1 MKLHGCFA
9 LAAAVVAISAS
20 VANANDASF
29 FNRQAITLGDLQK
42 VSYYAGSALE
52 TSYSE
57 CASCAG
63 KDEAVAAPG
72 YAVPVFDAQPVYYDS
87 YVVYDP
93 YVSYGEWTPVRNTL
107 GLARDVVVD
116 VARGVARPV
125 SRVVNGVR
133 NFLFNGGYDYCR
145 PAYFCDPCWSCD
157 PCWTCD
163 PCGVPAACD
172 PCAPCGIPAA
182 CDPCGFVSPRSV
194 WAPKACCG
202 YDVYPG
208 EVNELDSETGLPKKP
223 TANGIDS
230 ATNSATAPAAD
241 NAPALPATLSTEPA
255 APKADA
261 PAPQIATPA
270 ADSLLDQPAPAD
282 DLPAWDG
289 DDAEAIP
296 TPAPNPNLGA
306 GVIRMLVPE
315 DAIVYVN
322 GYRTKQRGEVR
333 SFAARDLVV
342 GEAYSFEIRVVALRD
357 GERFEDVQ
365 TTVLTA
371 GETTA
376 LAFNL
381 VAAPRSAYAVNAR

>member
-9 LAAAVVAISAS
+9 LAAAAVVAISAS

-29 FNRQAITLGDLQK
+29 FNRQSITLGDLQK
-42 VSYYAGSALE
+42 VSNYAGSPLAS
-52 TSYSE
+52 SYSE

-63 KDEAVAAPG
+63 KDEAVAAPV
-72 YAVPVFDAQPVYYDS
+72 YAAQPVYYDS

-116 VARGVARPV
+116 VARGVSRPV
-125 SRVVNGVR
+125 ARVVNGVR
-133 NFLFNGGYDYCR
+133 NFLFNGGYEYCR

-172 PCAPCGIPAA
+172 PCATYGIPAA
-182 CDPCGFVSPRSV
+182 CEPCGFVAPRSV

-223 TANGIDS
+223 TANGVDS
-230 ATNSATAPAAD
+230 ATNSDSASVTAAD
-241 NAPALPATLSTEPA
+241 NAPAVPQTLSTEPA

-261 PAPQIATPA
+261 ATPA
-270 ADSLLDQPAPAD
+270 ADSLLDQPATGD

-315 DAIVYVN
+315 DAVVYVN

-342 GEAYSFEIRVVALRD
+342 GEAYSFEIRVVALRN

-381 VAAPRSAYAVNAR
+381 VAAPQSAYAVNAR

>member
-9 LAAAVVAISAS
+9 LAAAAVVAISAS

-29 FNRQAITLGDLQK
+29 FNRQSITLGDLQK
-42 VSYYAGSALE
+42 VSNYAGSPLE
-52 TSYSE
+52 SSYSE

-63 KDEAVAAPG
+63 KDEAVAAPV
-72 YAVPVFDAQPVYYDS
+72 YAAQPVYYDS

-116 VARGVARPV
+116 VARGVSRPV
-125 SRVVNGVR
+125 ARVVNGVR

-172 PCAPCGIPAA
+172 PCATCGIPAA
-182 CDPCGFVSPRSV
+182 CEPCGFVAPRSV

-223 TANGIDS
+223 TANGVDS
-230 ATNSATAPAAD
+230 ATNSDSASVTAAD
-241 NAPALPATLSTEPA
+241 NAPAVPSTLSTEPA

-261 PAPQIATPA
+261 ATPA
-270 ADSLLDQPAPAD
+270 ADSLLDQPATGD

-315 DAIVYVN
+315 DAVVYVN

-342 GEAYSFEIRVVALRD
+342 GEAYSFEILS
-357 GERFEDVQ
+357 
-365 TTVLTA
+365 LIHI
-371 GETTA
+371 
-376 LAFNL
+376 
-381 VAAPRSAYAVNAR
+381 

>member
-9 LAAAVVAISAS
+9 LAAAAVVAISAS

-29 FNRQAITLGDLQK
+29 FNRQSITLGDLQK
-42 VSYYAGSALE
+42 VSNYAGSPLAS
-52 TSYSE
+52 SYSE

-63 KDEAVAAPG
+63 KDEAVAAPV
-72 YAVPVFDAQPVYYDS
+72 YAAQPVYYDS

-116 VARGVARPV
+116 VARGVSRPV
-125 SRVVNGVR
+125 ARVVNGVR
-133 NFLFNGGYDYCR
+133 NFLFNGGYEYCR

-163 PCGVPAACD
+163 LCGVPAACD
-172 PCAPCGIPAA
+172 PCATCGIPAA
-182 CDPCGFVSPRSV
+182 CEPCGFVAPRSV

-223 TANGIDS
+223 TANGVDS
-230 ATNSATAPAAD
+230 ATNSDSASVTAAD
-241 NAPALPATLSTEPA
+241 NAPAVPQTLSTEPA

-261 PAPQIATPA
+261 TVPQVATPA
-270 ADSLLDQPAPAD
+270 ADSLLDQPATGD

-315 DAIVYVN
+315 DAVVYVN

-342 GEAYSFEIRVVALRD
+342 GEAYSFEIRVVALRN

-381 VAAPRSAYAVNAR
+381 VAAPQSAYAVNAR

>member
-9 LAAAVVAISAS
+9 LAAAAVVAISAS

-29 FNRQAITLGDLQK
+29 FNRQSITFGDLEK
-42 VSYYAGSALE
+42 VSNYAGSPLE
-52 TSYSE
+52 SSYSE

-63 KDEAVAAPG
+63 KDEAVAAPV
-72 YAVPVFDAQPVYYDS
+72 YAAQPVYYDS

-116 VARGVARPV
+116 VARGVSRPV
-125 SRVVNGVR
+125 ARVVNGVR
-133 NFLFNGGYDYCR
+133 NFLFNGGYEYCR
-145 PAYFCDPCWSCD
+145 PAYFCDPGWSCE

-172 PCAPCGIPAA
+172 PCATCGIPAA
-182 CDPCGFVSPRSV
+182 CEPCGFVAPRSV

-223 TANGIDS
+223 TANGVDS
-230 ATNSATAPAAD
+230 ATNSDSASVTAAD
-241 NAPALPATLSTEPA
+241 NAPAVPSTLSTEPA

-261 PAPQIATPA
+261 TVPQVATPA
-270 ADSLLDQPAPAD
+270 ADSLLDQPATGD

-315 DAIVYVN
+315 DAVVYVN

-342 GEAYSFEIRVVALRD
+342 GEAYSFEIRVVALRN

-381 VAAPRSAYAVNAR
+381 VAAPQSAYAVNAR

>member
-9 LAAAVVAISAS
+9 LAAAAVVAISAS

-29 FNRQAITLGDLQK
+29 FNRQSITLGDLQK
-42 VSYYAGSALE
+42 VSNYAGSPLE
-52 TSYSE
+52 SSYSE

-63 KDEAVAAPG
+63 KDEAVAAPV
-72 YAVPVFDAQPVYYDS
+72 YAAQPVYYDS

-116 VARGVARPV
+116 VARGVSRPV
-125 SRVVNGVR
+125 ARVVNGVR
-133 NFLFNGGYDYCR
+133 NFLFNGGYEYCR

-172 PCAPCGIPAA
+172 PCATCGIPAA
-182 CDPCGFVSPRSV
+182 CEPCGFVAPRSV

-208 EVNELDSETGLPKKP
+208 EVNELDSDTGRPKKP
-223 TANGIDS
+223 PANGVDS
-230 ATNSATAPAAD
+230 ATNSDSASVTAAD
-241 NAPALPATLSTEPA
+241 NAPAVPQTLSTEPA

-261 PAPQIATPA
+261 ATPA
-270 ADSLLDQPAPAD
+270 ADSLLDQPATGD

-315 DAIVYVN
+315 DAVVYVN

-342 GEAYSFEIRVVALRD
+342 GEAYSFEIRVVALRN

-381 VAAPRSAYAVNAR
+381 VAAPQSAYAVNAR

>member
-9 LAAAVVAISAS
+9 LAAAAVVAISAS

-29 FNRQAITLGDLQK
+29 FNRQSITLGDLQK
-42 VSYYAGSALE
+42 VSNYAGSPLAS
-52 TSYSE
+52 SYSE

-63 KDEAVAAPG
+63 KDEAVAAPV
-72 YAVPVFDAQPVYYDS
+72 YAAQPVYYDS

-116 VARGVARPV
+116 VARGVSRPV
-125 SRVVNGVR
+125 ARVVNGVR
-133 NFLFNGGYDYCR
+133 NFLFNGGYEYCR

-163 PCGVPAACD
+163 PCSVPAACD
-172 PCAPCGIPAA
+172 PCATYGIPAA
-182 CDPCGFVSPRSV
+182 CEPCGFVAPRSV

-223 TANGIDS
+223 TANGVDS
-230 ATNSATAPAAD
+230 ATNSDSASVTAAD
-241 NAPALPATLSTEPA
+241 NAPAVPQTLSTEPA

-261 PAPQIATPA
+261 ATPA
-270 ADSLLDQPAPAD
+270 ADSLLDQPATGD

-315 DAIVYVN
+315 DAVVYVN

-342 GEAYSFEIRVVALRD
+342 GEAYSFEIRVVALRN

-381 VAAPRSAYAVNAR
+381 VAAPQSAYAVNAR

>member
-9 LAAAVVAISAS
+9 LAAAAVVAISAS

-29 FNRQAITLGDLQK
+29 FNRQSITLGDLEK
-42 VSYYAGSALE
+42 VSNYAGSPLAS
-52 TSYSE
+52 SYSE

-63 KDEAVAAPG
+63 KDEAVAAPV
-72 YAVPVFDAQPVYYDS
+72 YAAQPVYYDS

-116 VARGVARPV
+116 VARGVSRPV
-125 SRVVNGVR
+125 ARVVNGVR
-133 NFLFNGGYDYCR
+133 NFLFNGGYEYCR

-172 PCAPCGIPAA
+172 PCATCGIPAA
-182 CDPCGFVSPRSV
+182 CEPCGFVAPRSV

-223 TANGIDS
+223 TANGVDS
-230 ATNSATAPAAD
+230 ATNSDSASVTAAD
-241 NAPALPATLSTEPA
+241 NAPAVLQTLSTEPA

-261 PAPQIATPA
+261 ATPA
-270 ADSLLDQPAPAD
+270 ADSLLDQPATGD

-315 DAIVYVN
+315 DAVVYVN

-342 GEAYSFEIRVVALRD
+342 GEAYSFEIRVVALRN

-381 VAAPRSAYAVNAR
+381 VAAPQSAYAVNAR

>member
-9 LAAAVVAISAS
+9 LAAAAVVAISAS

-29 FNRQAITLGDLQK
+29 FNRQSITLGDLEK
-42 VSYYAGSALE
+42 VSNYAGSPLAS
-52 TSYSE
+52 SYSE

-63 KDEAVAAPG
+63 KDEAVAAPV
-72 YAVPVFDAQPVYYDS
+72 YAAQPVYYDS

-116 VARGVARPV
+116 VARGVSRPV
-125 SRVVNGVR
+125 ARVVNGVR
-133 NFLFNGGYDYCR
+133 NFLFNGGYEYCR

-163 PCGVPAACD
+163 PCGVPAACE
-172 PCAPCGIPAA
+172 
-182 CDPCGFVSPRSV
+182 PCGFVAPRSV

-223 TANGIDS
+223 TANGVDS
-230 ATNSATAPAAD
+230 ATNSDSASVTAAD
-241 NAPALPATLSTEPA
+241 NAPAVPQTLSTEPA

-261 PAPQIATPA
+261 ATPA
-270 ADSLLDQPAPAD
+270 ADSLLDQPATGD

-315 DAIVYVN
+315 DAVVYVN

-342 GEAYSFEIRVVALRD
+342 GEAYSFEIRVVALRN

-381 VAAPRSAYAVNAR
+381 VAAPQSAYAVNAR

>member
-9 LAAAVVAISAS
+9 LAAAAVVAISAS

-29 FNRQAITLGDLQK
+29 FNRQSITLGDLQK
-42 VSYYAGSALE
+42 VSNYAGSPLE
-52 TSYSE
+52 SSYSE

-63 KDEAVAAPG
+63 KDEAVAAPV
-72 YAVPVFDAQPVYYDS
+72 YAAQPVYYDS

-116 VARGVARPV
+116 VARGVSRPV
-125 SRVVNGVR
+125 ARVVNGVR
-133 NFLFNGGYDYCR
+133 NFLFNGGYEYCR

-172 PCAPCGIPAA
+172 PCATCGIPAA
-182 CDPCGFVSPRSV
+182 CEPCGFVAPRSV

-223 TANGIDS
+223 TANGVDS
-230 ATNSATAPAAD
+230 ATNSDSASVTAAD
-241 NAPALPATLSTEPA
+241 NAPAVPQTLSTEPA

-261 PAPQIATPA
+261 ATPA
-270 ADSLLDQPAPAD
+270 ADSLLDQPATGD

-315 DAIVYVN
+315 DAVVYVN

-342 GEAYSFEIRVVALRD
+342 GEAYSFEIRVVALRN

-381 VAAPRSAYAVNAR
+381 VAAPQSAYAVNAR

>member
-9 LAAAVVAISAS
+9 LAAAAVVAISAS
-20 VANANDASF
+20 VADANDASF
-29 FNRQAITLGDLQK
+29 FNRQSITLGDLQK
-42 VSYYAGSALE
+42 VSNYAGSPLAS
-52 TSYSE
+52 SYSE

-63 KDEAVAAPG
+63 KDEAVAAPV
-72 YAVPVFDAQPVYYDS
+72 YAAQPVYYDS

-116 VARGVARPV
+116 VARGVSRPV
-125 SRVVNGVR
+125 ARVVNGVR
-133 NFLFNGGYDYCR
+133 NFLFNGGYEYCR

-172 PCAPCGIPAA
+172 PCATCGIPAA
-182 CDPCGFVSPRSV
+182 CEPCGFVAPRSV

-223 TANGIDS
+223 TANGVDS
-230 ATNSATAPAAD
+230 ATNSDSASVTAAD
-241 NAPALPATLSTEPA
+241 NAPAVPQTLSTEPA

-261 PAPQIATPA
+261 ATPA
-270 ADSLLDQPAPAD
+270 ADSLLDQPATGD

-315 DAIVYVN
+315 DAVVYVN

-342 GEAYSFEIRVVALRD
+342 GEAYSFEIRVVALRN

-381 VAAPRSAYAVNAR
+381 VAAPQSAYAVNAR

>member
-9 LAAAVVAISAS
+9 LAAAAVVAISAS

-29 FNRQAITLGDLQK
+29 FNRQSITLGDLQK
-42 VSYYAGSALE
+42 VSNYAGSPLAS
-52 TSYSE
+52 SYSE

-63 KDEAVAAPG
+63 KDEAVAAPV
-72 YAVPVFDAQPVYYDS
+72 YAAQPVYYDS

-116 VARGVARPV
+116 VARGVSRPV
-125 SRVVNGVR
+125 ARVVNGVR
-133 NFLFNGGYDYCR
+133 NFLFNGGYEYCR

-172 PCAPCGIPAA
+172 PCATCGIPAA
-182 CDPCGFVSPRSV
+182 CEPCGFVAPRSV

-223 TANGIDS
+223 TANGVDS
-230 ATNSATAPAAD
+230 ATNSDSASVTAAD
-241 NAPALPATLSTEPA
+241 NAPAVPSTLSTEPA

-261 PAPQIATPA
+261 TVPQVASPA
-270 ADSLLDQPAPAD
+270 ADSLLDQPATGD

-315 DAIVYVN
+315 DAVVYVN

-342 GEAYSFEIRVVALRD
+342 GEAYSFEIRVVALRN

-381 VAAPRSAYAVNAR
+381 VAAPQSAYAVNAR

>member
-9 LAAAVVAISAS
+9 FAAAAVVAISAS

-29 FNRQAITLGDLQK
+29 FNRQSITLGDLQK
-42 VSYYAGSALE
+42 VSNYAGSPLAS
-52 TSYSE
+52 SYSE

-63 KDEAVAAPG
+63 KDEAVAAPV
-72 YAVPVFDAQPVYYDS
+72 YAAQPVYYDS

-116 VARGVARPV
+116 VARGVSRPV
-125 SRVVNGVR
+125 ARVVNGVR
-133 NFLFNGGYDYCR
+133 NFLFNGGYEYCR

-172 PCAPCGIPAA
+172 PCATCGIPAA
-182 CDPCGFVSPRSV
+182 CEPCGFVAPRSV

-223 TANGIDS
+223 TANGVDS
-230 ATNSATAPAAD
+230 ATNSDSASVTAAD
-241 NAPALPATLSTEPA
+241 NAPAVPQTLSTEPA

-261 PAPQIATPA
+261 ATPA
-270 ADSLLDQPAPAD
+270 ADSLLDQPATGD

-315 DAIVYVN
+315 DAVVYVN

-342 GEAYSFEIRVVALRD
+342 GEAYSFEIRVVALRN

-381 VAAPRSAYAVNAR
+381 VAAPQSAYAVNAR

>member
-9 LAAAVVAISAS
+9 LAAAAVVAISAS

-29 FNRQAITLGDLQK
+29 FNRQSITFGDLQK
-42 VSYYAGSALE
+42 VSNYAGSPLAS
-52 TSYSE
+52 SYSE

-63 KDEAVAAPG
+63 KDEAVAAPV
-72 YAVPVFDAQPVYYDS
+72 YAAQPVYYDS

-116 VARGVARPV
+116 VARGVSRPV
-125 SRVVNGVR
+125 ARVVNGVR
-133 NFLFNGGYDYCR
+133 NFLFNGGYEYCR

-172 PCAPCGIPAA
+172 PCATYGIPAA
-182 CDPCGFVSPRSV
+182 CEPCGFVAPRSV

-223 TANGIDS
+223 TANGVDS
-230 ATNSATAPAAD
+230 ATNSDSASVTAAD
-241 NAPALPATLSTEPA
+241 NAPAVPSTLSTEPA

-261 PAPQIATPA
+261 TVPQVATPA
-270 ADSLLDQPAPAD
+270 ADSLLDQPAPGD

-315 DAIVYVN
+315 DAVVYVN

-342 GEAYSFEIRVVALRD
+342 GEAYSFEIRVVALRN

-381 VAAPRSAYAVNAR
+381 VAAPQSAYAVNAR

>member
-9 LAAAVVAISAS
+9 LAAAAVVAISAS

-29 FNRQAITLGDLQK
+29 FNRQSITFGDLEK
-42 VSYYAGSALE
+42 VSNYAGSPLE
-52 TSYSE
+52 SSYSE

-63 KDEAVAAPG
+63 KDEAVAAPV
-72 YAVPVFDAQPVYYDS
+72 YAAQPVYYDS

-116 VARGVARPV
+116 VARGVSRPV
-125 SRVVNGVR
+125 ARVVNGVR
-133 NFLFNGGYDYCR
+133 NFLFNGGYEYCR

-172 PCAPCGIPAA
+172 PCATCGIPAA
-182 CDPCGFVSPRSV
+182 CEPCGFVAPRSV

-223 TANGIDS
+223 TANGVDS
-230 ATNSATAPAAD
+230 ATNSDSASVTAAD
-241 NAPALPATLSTEPA
+241 NAPAVPQTLSTEPA

-261 PAPQIATPA
+261 ATPA
-270 ADSLLDQPAPAD
+270 ADSLLDQPATGD

-315 DAIVYVN
+315 DAVVYVN

-342 GEAYSFEIRVVALRD
+342 GEAYSFEIRVVALRN

-381 VAAPRSAYAVNAR
+381 VAAPQSAYAVNAR

>member
-9 LAAAVVAISAS
+9 LAAAAVVAISAS

-29 FNRQAITLGDLQK
+29 FNRQSITFGDLEK
-42 VSYYAGSALE
+42 VSNYAGSPLE
-52 TSYSE
+52 SSYSE

-63 KDEAVAAPG
+63 KDEAVAAPV
-72 YAVPVFDAQPVYYDS
+72 YAAQPVYYDS

-116 VARGVARPV
+116 VARGVSRPV
-125 SRVVNGVR
+125 ARVVNGVR
-133 NFLFNGGYDYCR
+133 NFLFNGGYEYCR

-172 PCAPCGIPAA
+172 PCATCGIPAA
-182 CDPCGFVSPRSV
+182 CEPCGFVAPRSV

-223 TANGIDS
+223 TANGVDS
-230 ATNSATAPAAD
+230 ATNSDSASVTAAD
-241 NAPALPATLSTEPA
+241 NAPAVPSTLSTEPA

-261 PAPQIATPA
+261 TVPQVATPA
-270 ADSLLDQPAPAD
+270 ADSLLDQPATGD

-315 DAIVYVN
+315 DAVVYVN

-342 GEAYSFEIRVVALRD
+342 GEAYSFEIRVVALRN

-376 LAFNL
+376 LAIHL
-381 VAAPRSAYAVNAR
+381 VAAPQSAYAVNAR

>member
-9 LAAAVVAISAS
+9 LAAAAVVAISAS

-29 FNRQAITLGDLQK
+29 FNRQSITFGDLEK
-42 VSYYAGSALE
+42 VSNYAGSPLE
-52 TSYSE
+52 SSYSE

-63 KDEAVAAPG
+63 KDEAVAAPV
-72 YAVPVFDAQPVYYDS
+72 YAAQPVYYDS

-116 VARGVARPV
+116 VARGVSRPV
-125 SRVVNGVR
+125 ARVVNGVR
-133 NFLFNGGYDYCR
+133 NFLFNGGYEYCR

-172 PCAPCGIPAA
+172 PCATCGIPAA
-182 CDPCGFVSPRSV
+182 CEPCGFVAPRSV

-223 TANGIDS
+223 TANGVDS
-230 ATNSATAPAAD
+230 ATNSDSASVTAAD
-241 NAPALPATLSTEPA
+241 NAPAVPSTLSTEPA

-261 PAPQIATPA
+261 ATPA
-270 ADSLLDQPAPAD
+270 ADSLLDQPATGD

-315 DAIVYVN
+315 DAVVYVN

-342 GEAYSFEIRVVALRD
+342 GEAYSFEIRVVALRN

-381 VAAPRSAYAVNAR
+381 VAAPQSAYAVNAR

>member
-9 LAAAVVAISAS
+9 LAAAAVVAISAS
-20 VANANDASF
+20 VVNANDASF
-29 FNRQAITLGDLQK
+29 FNRQSITLGDLQK
-42 VSYYAGSALE
+42 VSNYAGSPLE
-52 TSYSE
+52 SSYSE

-63 KDEAVAAPG
+63 KDEAVAAPV
-72 YAVPVFDAQPVYYDS
+72 YAAQPVYYDS

-116 VARGVARPV
+116 VARGVSRPV
-125 SRVVNGVR
+125 ARVVNGVR
-133 NFLFNGGYDYCR
+133 NFLFNGGYEYCR

-172 PCAPCGIPAA
+172 PCATCGIPAA
-182 CDPCGFVSPRSV
+182 CEPCGFVAPRSV

-223 TANGIDS
+223 TANGVDS
-230 ATNSATAPAAD
+230 ATNSDSASVTAAD
-241 NAPALPATLSTEPA
+241 NAPAVPQTLSTEPA

-261 PAPQIATPA
+261 ATPA
-270 ADSLLDQPAPAD
+270 ADSLLDQPATGD

-296 TPAPNPNLGA
+296 TPAPNPILGG

-315 DAIVYVN
+315 DAVVYVN

-342 GEAYSFEIRVVALRD
+342 GEAYSFEIRVVALRN

-381 VAAPRSAYAVNAR
+381 VAAPQSAYAVNAR

>member
-9 LAAAVVAISAS
+9 LAAAAVVAISAS

-29 FNRQAITLGDLQK
+29 FNRQSITLGDLQK
-42 VSYYAGSALE
+42 VSNYAGSPLE
-52 TSYSE
+52 SSYSE

-63 KDEAVAAPG
+63 KDEAVAAPV
-72 YAVPVFDAQPVYYDS
+72 YAAQPVYYDS

-116 VARGVARPV
+116 VARGVSRPV
-125 SRVVNGVR
+125 ARVVNGVR
-133 NFLFNGGYDYCR
+133 NFLFNGGYEYCR

-172 PCAPCGIPAA
+172 PCATCGIPAA
-182 CDPCGFVSPRSV
+182 CEPCGFVAPRSV

-223 TANGIDS
+223 TANGVDS
-230 ATNSATAPAAD
+230 ATNSDSASVTAAD
-241 NAPALPATLSTEPA
+241 NAPAVPSTLATEPA

-261 PAPQIATPA
+261 ATPA
-270 ADSLLDQPAPAD
+270 ADSLLDQPATGD

-315 DAIVYVN
+315 DAVVYVN

-342 GEAYSFEIRVVALRD
+342 GEAYSFEIRVVALRN

-381 VAAPRSAYAVNAR
+381 VAAPQSAYAVNAR

>member
-9 LAAAVVAISAS
+9 LAAAAVVAISAS

-29 FNRQAITLGDLQK
+29 FNRQSITLGDLQK
-42 VSYYAGSALE
+42 VSNYAGSPLAS
-52 TSYSE
+52 SYSE

-63 KDEAVAAPG
+63 KDEAVAAPV
-72 YAVPVFDAQPVYYDS
+72 YAAQPVYYDS

-116 VARGVARPV
+116 VARGVSRPV
-125 SRVVNGVR
+125 ARVVNGVR

-172 PCAPCGIPAA
+172 PCATCGIPAA
-182 CDPCGFVSPRSV
+182 CEPCGFVAPRSV

-223 TANGIDS
+223 TANGVDS
-230 ATNSATAPAAD
+230 ATNSDSASVTAAD
-241 NAPALPATLSTEPA
+241 NAPAVPQTLSTEPA

-261 PAPQIATPA
+261 ATPA
-270 ADSLLDQPAPAD
+270 ADSLLDQPAPGD

-315 DAIVYVN
+315 DAVVYVN

-342 GEAYSFEIRVVALRD
+342 GEAYSFEIRVVALRN

-381 VAAPRSAYAVNAR
+381 VAAPQSAYAVNAR

>member
-9 LAAAVVAISAS
+9 LAAAAVVAISAS

-29 FNRQAITLGDLQK
+29 FNRQSITLGDLQK
-42 VSYYAGSALE
+42 VSNYAGSPLE
-52 TSYSE
+52 SSYSE

-63 KDEAVAAPG
+63 KDEAVAAPV
-72 YAVPVFDAQPVYYDS
+72 YAAQPVYYDS

-116 VARGVARPV
+116 VARGVSRPV
-125 SRVVNGVR
+125 ARVVNGVR
-133 NFLFNGGYDYCR
+133 NFLFNGGYEYCR

-172 PCAPCGIPAA
+172 PCATYGIPAA
-182 CDPCGFVSPRSV
+182 CEPCGFVAPRSV

-223 TANGIDS
+223 TANGVDS
-230 ATNSATAPAAD
+230 ATNSDSASVTAAD
-241 NAPALPATLSTEPA
+241 NAPAVPSTLSTEPA

-261 PAPQIATPA
+261 TVPQVATPA
-270 ADSLLDQPAPAD
+270 ADSLLDQPATGD

-315 DAIVYVN
+315 DAVVYVN

-342 GEAYSFEIRVVALRD
+342 GEAYSFEIRVVALRN

-381 VAAPRSAYAVNAR
+381 VAAPQSAYAVNAR

>member
-29 FNRQAITLGDLQK
+29 FNRQSITLGDLQK
-42 VSYYAGSALE
+42 VSYYAGSAIE
-52 TSYSE
+52 SSYSE

-63 KDEAVAAPG
+63 NDEAVSAPVYAAPI
-72 YAVPVFDAQPVYYDS
+72 FDAQPVYYDS

-107 GLARDVVVD
+107 GLARDVVAD

-163 PCGVPAACD
+163 
-172 PCAPCGIPAA
+172 PCGIPAA

-230 ATNSATAPAAD
+230 ATNSASAPAAD
-241 NAPALPATLSTEPA
+241 NAPAVPSTLSTEPA
-255 APKADA
+255 APQTVA
-261 PAPQIATPA
+261 PVSQPATPASA
-270 ADSLLDQPAPAD
+270 ADSLLDQPAPGD
-282 DLPAWDG
+282 DLPTWGG
-289 DDAEAIP
+289 DDNDVEAIP

-315 DAIVYVN
+315 DAVVYVN

-342 GEAYSFEIRVVALRD
+342 GEAYSFEIRVVALRN

-381 VAAPRSAYAVNAR
+381 VAAPQSAYAVNAR

>member
-9 LAAAVVAISAS
+9 LAAAAVVAISAS

-29 FNRQAITLGDLQK
+29 FNRQSITLGDLQK
-42 VSYYAGSALE
+42 VSNYAGSPLAS
-52 TSYSE
+52 SYSE

-63 KDEAVAAPG
+63 KDEAVAAPV
-72 YAVPVFDAQPVYYDS
+72 YAAQPVYYDS

-116 VARGVARPV
+116 VARGVSRPV
-125 SRVVNGVR
+125 ARVVNGVR
-133 NFLFNGGYDYCR
+133 NFLFNGGYEYCR

-172 PCAPCGIPAA
+172 PCATCGIPAA
-182 CDPCGFVSPRSV
+182 CEPCGFVAPRSV

-223 TANGIDS
+223 TANGVDS
-230 ATNSATAPAAD
+230 ATNSDSASVTAAD
-241 NAPALPATLSTEPA
+241 NAPAVPQTLSTEPA

-261 PAPQIATPA
+261 ATPA
-270 ADSLLDQPAPAD
+270 ADSLLDQPATGD

-315 DAIVYVN
+315 DAVVYVN

-342 GEAYSFEIRVVALRD
+342 GEAYSFEIRVVALRN

-381 VAAPRSAYAVNAR
+381 VAAPQSAYAVNAR

>member
-9 LAAAVVAISAS
+9 LAAAAVVAISAS

-29 FNRQAITLGDLQK
+29 FNRQSITFGDLQK
-42 VSYYAGSALE
+42 VSNYAGSPLAS
-52 TSYSE
+52 SYSE

-63 KDEAVAAPG
+63 KDEAVAAPV
-72 YAVPVFDAQPVYYDS
+72 YAAQPVYYDS

-116 VARGVARPV
+116 VARGVSRPV
-125 SRVVNGVR
+125 ARVVNGVR

-172 PCAPCGIPAA
+172 PCATCGIPAA
-182 CDPCGFVSPRSV
+182 CEPCGFVAPRSV

-223 TANGIDS
+223 TANGVDS
-230 ATNSATAPAAD
+230 ATNSDSASVTAAD
-241 NAPALPATLSTEPA
+241 NAPAVPQTLSTEPA

-261 PAPQIATPA
+261 ATPA
-270 ADSLLDQPAPAD
+270 ADSLLDQPATGD

-315 DAIVYVN
+315 DAVVYVN

-342 GEAYSFEIRVVALRD
+342 GEAYSFEIRVVALRN

-381 VAAPRSAYAVNAR
+381 VAAPQSAYAVNAR

>member
-9 LAAAVVAISAS
+9 LAAAAVVAISAS

-29 FNRQAITLGDLQK
+29 FNRQSITFGDLEK
-42 VSYYAGSALE
+42 VSNYAGSPLE
-52 TSYSE
+52 SSYSE

-63 KDEAVAAPG
+63 KDEAVAAPV
-72 YAVPVFDAQPVYYDS
+72 YAAQPVYYDS

-116 VARGVARPV
+116 VARGVSRPV
-125 SRVVNGVR
+125 ARVVNGVR
-133 NFLFNGGYDYCR
+133 NFLFNGGYEYCR

-172 PCAPCGIPAA
+172 PCATCGIPAA
-182 CDPCGFVSPRSV
+182 CEPCGFVAPRSV

-223 TANGIDS
+223 TANGVDS
-230 ATNSATAPAAD
+230 ATNSDSASVTAAD
-241 NAPALPATLSTEPA
+241 NAPAVPSTLSTEPA

-261 PAPQIATPA
+261 TVPQVASPA
-270 ADSLLDQPAPAD
+270 ADSLLDQPATGD

-315 DAIVYVN
+315 DAVVYVN

-342 GEAYSFEIRVVALRD
+342 GEAYSFEIRVVALRN

-381 VAAPRSAYAVNAR
+381 VAAPQSAYAVNAR

>member
-9 LAAAVVAISAS
+9 LAAAAVVAISAS

-29 FNRQAITLGDLQK
+29 FNRQSITFGDLEK
-42 VSYYAGSALE
+42 VSNYAGSPLE
-52 TSYSE
+52 SSYSE

-63 KDEAVAAPG
+63 KDEAVAAPV
-72 YAVPVFDAQPVYYDS
+72 YAAQPVYYDS

-116 VARGVARPV
+116 VARGVSRPV
-125 SRVVNGVR
+125 ARVVNGVR
-133 NFLFNGGYDYCR
+133 NFLFNGGYEYCR

-172 PCAPCGIPAA
+172 PCATCGIPAA
-182 CDPCGFVSPRSV
+182 CEPCGFVAPRSV

-223 TANGIDS
+223 TANGVDS
-230 ATNSATAPAAD
+230 ATNSDSASVTAAD
-241 NAPALPATLSTEPA
+241 NAPAVPQTLSTEPA

-261 PAPQIATPA
+261 TVPQVATPA
-270 ADSLLDQPAPAD
+270 ADSLLDQPATGD

-315 DAIVYVN
+315 DAVVYVN

-342 GEAYSFEIRVVALRD
+342 GEAYSFEIRVVALRN

-365 TTVLTA
+365 TTVVTA

-376 LAFNL
+376 LAFKL
-381 VAAPRSAYAVNAR
+381 VAAPQSAYAVNAR

>member
-9 LAAAVVAISAS
+9 LAAAAVVAISAS

-29 FNRQAITLGDLQK
+29 FNRQSITLGDLEK
-42 VSYYAGSALE
+42 VSNYAGSPLE
-52 TSYSE
+52 SSYSE

-63 KDEAVAAPG
+63 KDEAVAAPV
-72 YAVPVFDAQPVYYDS
+72 YAAQPVYYDS

-116 VARGVARPV
+116 VARGVSRPV
-125 SRVVNGVR
+125 ARVVNGVR
-133 NFLFNGGYDYCR
+133 NFLFNGGYEYCR

-172 PCAPCGIPAA
+172 PCATCGIPAA
-182 CDPCGFVSPRSV
+182 CEPCGFVAPRSV

-223 TANGIDS
+223 TANGVDS
-230 ATNSATAPAAD
+230 ATNSDSASVTAAD
-241 NAPALPATLSTEPA
+241 NAPAVPQTLSTEPA

-261 PAPQIATPA
+261 ATPA
-270 ADSLLDQPAPAD
+270 ADSLLDQPATGD

-315 DAIVYVN
+315 DAVVYVN

-342 GEAYSFEIRVVALRD
+342 GEAYSFEIRVVALRN

-381 VAAPRSAYAVNAR
+381 VAAPQSAYAVNAR

>member
-9 LAAAVVAISAS
+9 LAAAAVVAISAS

-29 FNRQAITLGDLQK
+29 FNRQSITLGDLEK
-42 VSYYAGSALE
+42 VSNYAGSPLAS
-52 TSYSE
+52 SYSE

-63 KDEAVAAPG
+63 KDEAVAAPV
-72 YAVPVFDAQPVYYDS
+72 YAAQPVYYDS

-116 VARGVARPV
+116 VARGVSRPV
-125 SRVVNGVR
+125 ARVVNGVR
-133 NFLFNGGYDYCR
+133 NFLFNGGYEYCR

-172 PCAPCGIPAA
+172 PCATCGIPAA
-182 CDPCGFVSPRSV
+182 CEPCGFVAPRSV

-223 TANGIDS
+223 TANGVDS
-230 ATNSATAPAAD
+230 ATNSDSASVTAAD
-241 NAPALPATLSTEPA
+241 NAPAVPQTLSTEPA

-261 PAPQIATPA
+261 ATPA
-270 ADSLLDQPAPAD
+270 ADSLLDQPATGD

-315 DAIVYVN
+315 DAVVYVN

-342 GEAYSFEIRVVALRD
+342 GEAYSFEIRVVALRN

-381 VAAPRSAYAVNAR
+381 VAAPQSAYAVNAR

>member
-9 LAAAVVAISAS
+9 LAAAAVVAISAS

-29 FNRQAITLGDLQK
+29 FNRQSITLGDLQK
-42 VSYYAGSALE
+42 VSNYAGSPLAS
-52 TSYSE
+52 SYSE

-63 KDEAVAAPG
+63 KDEAVAAPV
-72 YAVPVFDAQPVYYDS
+72 YAAQPVYYDS

-116 VARGVARPV
+116 VARGVSRPV
-125 SRVVNGVR
+125 ARVVNGVR
-133 NFLFNGGYDYCR
+133 NFLFNGGYEYCR

-172 PCAPCGIPAA
+172 PCATYGIPAA
-182 CDPCGFVSPRSV
+182 CEPCGFVAPRSV

-223 TANGIDS
+223 TANGVDS
-230 ATNSATAPAAD
+230 ATNSDSASVTAAD
-241 NAPALPATLSTEPA
+241 NAPAVPSTLSTEPA

-261 PAPQIATPA
+261 TVPQVATPA
-270 ADSLLDQPAPAD
+270 ADSLLDQPATGD

-315 DAIVYVN
+315 DAVVYVN

-342 GEAYSFEIRVVALRD
+342 GEAYSFEIRVVALRN

-381 VAAPRSAYAVNAR
+381 VAAPQSAYAVNAR

>member
-9 LAAAVVAISAS
+9 LAAAAVVAISAS

-29 FNRQAITLGDLQK
+29 FNRQSITFGDLEK
-42 VSYYAGSALE
+42 VSNYAGSPLE
-52 TSYSE
+52 SSYSE

-63 KDEAVAAPG
+63 KDEAVAAPV
-72 YAVPVFDAQPVYYDS
+72 YAAQPVYYDS

-116 VARGVARPV
+116 VARGVSRPV
-125 SRVVNGVR
+125 ARVVNGVR
-133 NFLFNGGYDYCR
+133 NFLFNGGYEYCR

-172 PCAPCGIPAA
+172 PCATCGIPAA
-182 CDPCGFVSPRSV
+182 CEPCGFVAPRSV

-223 TANGIDS
+223 TANGVDS
-230 ATNSATAPAAD
+230 ATNSDSASVTAAD
-241 NAPALPATLSTEPA
+241 NAPAVPSTLSTEPA

-261 PAPQIATPA
+261 TVPQVATPA
-270 ADSLLDQPAPAD
+270 ADSLLDQPATGD

-315 DAIVYVN
+315 DAVVYVN
-322 GYRTKQRGEVR
+322 GYRTKQRGEVS
-333 SFAARDLVV
+333 SFAARELVV
-342 GEAYSFEIRVVALRD
+342 GEAYSFEIRVVALRN

-381 VAAPRSAYAVNAR
+381 VAAPQSAYAVNAR

>member
-9 LAAAVVAISAS
+9 LAAAAVVAISAS

-29 FNRQAITLGDLQK
+29 FNRQSITFGDLQK
-42 VSYYAGSALE
+42 VSNYAGSPLAS
-52 TSYSE
+52 SYSE

-63 KDEAVAAPG
+63 KDEAVAAPV
-72 YAVPVFDAQPVYYDS
+72 YAAQPVYYDS

-116 VARGVARPV
+116 VARGVSRPV
-125 SRVVNGVR
+125 ARVVNGVR
-133 NFLFNGGYDYCR
+133 NFLFNGGYEYCR

-172 PCAPCGIPAA
+172 PCATCGIPAA
-182 CDPCGFVSPRSV
+182 CEPCGFVAPRSV

-223 TANGIDS
+223 TANGVDS
-230 ATNSATAPAAD
+230 ATNSDSASVTAAD
-241 NAPALPATLSTEPA
+241 NAPAVPQTLSTEPA

-261 PAPQIATPA
+261 ATPA
-270 ADSLLDQPAPAD
+270 ADSLLDQPATGD

-315 DAIVYVN
+315 DAVVYVN

-342 GEAYSFEIRVVALRD
+342 GEAYSFEIRVVALRN

-381 VAAPRSAYAVNAR
+381 VAAPQSAYAVNAR